1 MTIKLS
7 PNLTGA
13 IRNVWS
19 QIGSDLEAAC
29 AECGEGLTNDGAFE
43 SCLDADRI
51 VLVARNQP
59 AQDELNALYKEHG
72 WNAVVKA
79 AKKQI
84 GRLV

>member
-13 IRNVWS
+13 IHNVWN

-29 AECGEGLTNDGAFE
+29 AECEEELTNDGAFE

-51 VLVARNQP
+51 VLVGRNKP
-59 AQDELNALYKEHG
+59 AQEELTTLFKEHG
-72 WNAVVKA
+72 WAAVVKA